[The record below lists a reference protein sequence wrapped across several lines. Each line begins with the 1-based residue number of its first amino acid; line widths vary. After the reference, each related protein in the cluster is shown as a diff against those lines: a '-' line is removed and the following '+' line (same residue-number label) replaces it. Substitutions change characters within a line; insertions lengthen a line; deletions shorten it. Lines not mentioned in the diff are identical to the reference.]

1 VSGVA
6 LVAATSWFFYERL
19 AFVPKMHGRSHTSS
33 KTYDVFAWAKIGLQ
47 YIVGSDDGENK
58 QSPGIV
64 KNAMALSTHHITGQP
79 NKRTEN
85 ALVGA
90 QPTIWPRAIFDFHRE
105 CIVEEPEQAEASN
118 LPVPTTATSS
128 MSFVPKI
135 HPNVWRMRIMR
146 DFSDH
151 NEAIVDAQF
160 SPGGQYIITAA

>member
-1 VSGVA
+1 
-6 LVAATSWFFYERL
+6 
-19 AFVPKMHGRSHTSS
+19 MHGRSHTSS
-33 KTYDVFAWAKIGLQ
+33 KTYDVFDWAKIGLQ

-64 KNAMALSTHHITGQP
+64 KDAMALSSAHHITGQS

-85 ALVGA
+85 ALVTGA

-128 MSFVPKI
+128 MSSVPEI
-135 HPNVWRMRIMR
+135 HPNVWGMKIIC
-146 DFSDH
+146 DPSDH
-151 NEAIVDAQF
+151 KEAIVDAQF
-160 SPGGQYIITAA
+160 SPDGRYIITAA